1 MGLLG
6 KNVADRRVLANEK
19 IPEFFM
25 QLRIFFR
32 PCRSGGTLPAN
43 LQPRNDMLLPVNLL
57 VQEVEAYPHFAKA
70 RNATSEVWISF
81 KNFPSSLLT
90 EK

>member
-6 KNVADRRVLANEK
+6 KYVADRRALASEK

-25 QLRIFFR
+25 HLRIFFR
-32 PCRSGGTLPAN
+32 PCRSRGMLHAN

-57 VQEVEAYPHFAKA
+57 VQEVGAQPHFAKA
-70 RNATSEVWISF
+70 RNATSELWIIF
-81 KNFPSSLLT
+81 
-90 EK
+90 